1 MTHLADGS
9 YHETWLAAGAA
20 CLRAMGGV
28 DLARAVA
35 TVLAEARKSKGLT
48 QRDLAQRV
56 SRPHSVIGMIETE
69 QRQVTVPEFITLA
82 EAIGKDPIEL
92 LRTRPSSNAIA
103 GKPATEEI
111 FFYRESAPHDI

>member
-1 MTHLADGS
+1 MDYLVRSGNRS
-9 YHETWLAAGAA
+9 VLQLKG
-20 CLRAMGGV
+20 LRSPT
-28 DLARAVA
+28 ARAVA

-56 SRPHSVIGMIETE
+56 SRPHSVIGMIESK

-92 LRTRPSSNAIA
+92 LRTVIRRRNV
-103 GKPATEEI
+103 
-111 FFYRESAPHDI
+111 